1 MVLGNKKDLLA
12 TLDRIVST
20 PILVAGDLILD
31 RYVWGK
37 VERIS
42 PEAPVPV
49 VEVQRM
55 EDRLGGAGN
64 VVRNLATIGAKPSLC
79 GTVGDDEEASV
90 MMKLFAEIGADTSGV
105 VVDASR
111 PTTLKTRVIA
121 HTQQVVRIDREKRSG
136 EVPQVT
142 QKVSSSLE
150 GAIDGAKAVILS
162 DYGKGMVSSKVLE
175 VLHRAGEQGRLGL
188 KSRPLFV
195 DPHPRNYDNYHFMS
209 VAKPNRKEAEIASGR
224 SISGVEDAFKAAEV
238 LMKKWNSEMMVITL
252 GEDGMIVQQSGGQ
265 GGVHLETMAQ
275 EVFDVSGA
283 GDTVTALFCA
293 ALATGASPV
302 IAGVL
307 ANIAAGIVVSEVGTV
322 AVDIERLRAEVSRFG
337 LAA

>member
-12 TLDRIVST
+12 TLERIVGT

-64 VVRNLATIGAKPSLC
+64 VVRNLAAIGAKPSVV
-79 GTVGDDEEASV
+79 GTVGSDEEASV
-90 MMKLFAEIGADTSGV
+90 MLRLFSEIGADTRGV
-105 VVDASR
+105 IVDSSR

-121 HTQQVVRIDREKRSG
+121 HTQQVVRIDREKRGVETTDVAS
-136 EVPQVT
+136 
-142 QKVSSSLE
+142 KVAEHLN
-150 GAIDGAKAVILS
+150 GALDGCKAVILS
-162 DYGKGMVSSKVLE
+162 DYGKGAVSAPVLDT
-175 VLHRAGEQGRLGL
+175 LFMAHEQGRLGL
-188 KSRPLFV
+188 GVRPLFV
-195 DPHPRNYDNYHFMS
+195 DPHPLNYDNYRFMS
-209 VAKPNRKEAEIASGR
+209 VAKPNRKEAEIASGCA
-224 SISGVEDAFKAAEV
+224 IGGVEDAFKAAQA
-238 LMKKWNSEMMVITL
+238 LMKRWNSEMMVVTL
-252 GEDGMIVQQSGGQ
+252 GEGGMVVQQGGAQ
-265 GGVHLETMAQ
+265 GGVHLETMAR

-283 GDTVTALFCA
+283 GDTVSALFCA
-293 ALATGASPV
+293 ALATGASPI

-337 LAA
+337 SAA

>member
-1 MVLGNKKDLLA
+1 MVLGNKKELLA
-12 TLDRIVST
+12 TLDRIVAT

-64 VVRNLATIGAKPSLC
+64 VVRNLATIGAKPSVV
-79 GTVGDDEEASV
+79 GTVGSDEEGSA
-90 MMKLFAEIGADTSGV
+90 MMRLFEESGADTKGV
-105 VVDASR
+105 VIDSSR

-121 HTQQVVRIDREKRSG
+121 HTQQVVRIDREKRTG
-136 EVPQVT
+136 EPAEISQRVAER
-142 QKVSSSLE
+142 LE

-162 DYGKGMVSSKVLE
+162 DYGKGAVSSQVLDT
-175 VLHRAGEQGRLGL
+175 LLRAREQGRLGL
-188 KSRPLFV
+188 GIRPLFV
-195 DPHPRNYDNYHFMS
+195 DPHPRNYDNYRFMS

-224 SISGVEDAFKAAEV
+224 AISGVEDAFKAAEA
-238 LMKKWNSEMMVITL
+238 LMKRWSSEMMVVTL
-252 GEDGMIVQQSGGQ
+252 GEGGMVVQQANGK

-283 GDTVTALFCA
+283 GDTVTAVFCS
-293 ALATGASPV
+293 ALATGASPIV
-302 IAGVL
+302 AGVL

-322 AVDIERLRAEVSRFG
+322 AVDVERLRTAVQNFG
-337 LAA
+337 AAA